1 LRTQLSKLSISREAS
16 PVVHSESDLRREYE
30 RGKIESEQKSSRKVS
45 ELTEEVQTLNST
57 LTRIESEKA
66 SLLSKIAELND
77 QLLKKDP
84 VESEEGKAKALLS
97 CVEYAADMLAQFP
110 DDQSYSAK
118 DVLRIFKISARK
130 VLSKQEADASAPKT
144 HVEDESN
151 GESSKKSE

>member
-1 LRTQLSKLSISREAS
+1 
-16 PVVHSESDLRREYE
+16 
-30 RGKIESEQKSSRKVS
+30 
-45 ELTEEVQTLNST
+45 
-57 LTRIESEKA
+57 
-66 SLLSKIAELND
+66 
-77 QLLKKDP
+77 
-84 VESEEGKAKALLS
+84 
-97 CVEYAADMLAQFP
+97 MLAQFP